1 MANKSEKNMRKAA
14 NKAMIKDM
22 LDRQKTIYKPAP
34 EDPIKED
41 NEMIDSFQN
50 DRSPIFDRE
59 MYNQPEP
66 YGNPKKMSTG
76 GMSSCPYRPDGVRGG
91 GKAIAGMKF
100 RGVK

>member
-1 MANKSEKNMRKAA
+1 MANEKKKKKGVMHPDI
-14 NKAMIKDM
+14 IKDPS
-22 LDRQKTIYKPAP
+22 TIYKPTN
-34 EDPIKED
+34 EETE
-41 NEMIDSFQN
+41 EMIESFQN

-100 RGVK
+100 KGVK

>member
-1 MANKSEKNMRKAA
+1 MANESEKNMRKAA
-14 NKAMIKDM
+14 KRKMIKDM
-22 LDRQKTIYKPAP
+22 VDRQKTINKPT
-34 EDPIKED
+34 DKETE
-41 NEMIDSFQN
+41 EMIESFQN

-66 YGNPKKMSTG
+66 YGNPKEMKTG

-100 RGVK
+100 KGVR

>member
-1 MANKSEKNMRKAA
+1 MADREVQQAQQESEGKKEAKSAKEAIIKKLKQKRKA
-14 NKAMIKDM
+14 MMESDIE
-22 LDRQKTIYKPAP
+22 IY
-34 EDPIKED
+34 
-41 NEMIDSFQN
+41 QN

-66 YGNPKKMSTG
+66 YGNPKQMNKG

-100 RGVK
+100 KGVR